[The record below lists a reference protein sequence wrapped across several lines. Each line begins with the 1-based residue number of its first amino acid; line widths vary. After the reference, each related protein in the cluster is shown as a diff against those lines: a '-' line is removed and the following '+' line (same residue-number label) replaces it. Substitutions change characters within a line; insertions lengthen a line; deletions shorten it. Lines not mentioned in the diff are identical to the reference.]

1 MAYRKRTRAACF
13 TTPETKS
20 KKDNHQIFVE
30 LLPIIGKVPM
40 LFYTPQCKGADKLRE
55 EIEYYGGKV
64 VDTYEAYVYQLKIPK
79 AGRKSA
85 KTFHKGHIYSSELI
99 YDSIEN
105 GKLIEDIDDYLIGF
119 HKKSDLY
126 TIPKGVRKQYT
137 ITEVLKI
144 WEYMECERIKGCPPM
159 RFFQKIEAESIIPN
173 RSAQS
178 LRTAW
183 KKFSAITKN
192 KFVKGALR
200 RKGVKYSHNYDDVPK
215 IPSFSSSTKKPILFR
230 KNFESVFKLENIKP
244 SIDEKSSQSEMGVD
258 MNVMTK
264 ELSIID
270 RNSEDIEFVLQ
281 IENTVSDQD

>member
-1 MAYRKRTRAACF
+1 MAYHKKTRASCF
-13 TTPETKS
+13 TTSETKS
-20 KKDNHQIFVE
+20 KDDNQHIFVKS
-30 LLPIIGKVPM
+30 LPIIGKVPM
-40 LFYTPQCKGADKLRE
+40 LFYTPQCKGANKLRE
-55 EIEYYGGKV
+55 EIEYRGGKV

-85 KTFHKGHIYSSELI
+85 KTFHKGQIYSSEWI
-99 YDSIEN
+99 YDSIES

-126 TIPKGVRKQYT
+126 TIPKGIRKQYT
-137 ITEVLKI
+137 ITEVLRI
-144 WEYMECERIKGCPPM
+144 WEYIECEHIRGCPPM
-159 RFFQKIEAESIIPN
+159 KIFQKIEAESIIPN

-200 RKGVKYSHNYDDVPK
+200 KKGIKYSHNYDDVPE
-215 IPSFSSSTKKPILFR
+215 ISSPSSNTKKPKAFR
-230 KNFESVFKLENIKP
+230 KNFYSALNLANIN
-244 SIDEKSSQSEMGVD
+244 EKSSQSEMGVD

-264 ELSIID
+264 ELSVID

-281 IENTVSDQD
+281 IEEEVSGKD